1 MKKIFLAIAL
11 CVSPALVVAAQT
23 PTTTIDKFNSSTT
36 SIDNLRVATN
46 TKLGVIEANRLDH
59 ETRVAA
65 AETGKAA
72 VSCFADSTAF
82 NACFALDW
90 PTGFDTAGDYIV
102 TGEWDFTGATVTG
115 ISSGGISH
123 AASDG
128 AYYASRNG
136 AWASL
141 TGVFAAPLGTDDNY
155 VTDAEKIKLGS
166 LSGTNTG
173 DQDLSG
179 YALTSSVL
187 SKTNTTAF
195 TPTGDYHPVPK
206 KYVDDEIT
214 ATMGAGPTL
223 SVSSPLDLNETTGV
237 LSITANSYQAYD
249 ADLTTWAGVTPG
261 TGVAAF
267 IATPSSANFATAIT
281 GDTGTGGIVFDTS
294 PTITTPSVIGATYP
308 VGGSATTPTGNINI
322 DGVSADH
329 YYFKDT
335 AANAT
340 YTLVVT
346 SPPAA
351 GEERGVIVTIG
362 GDTTYTATLAN
373 SGITW
378 LSGTAPTVL
387 ATTTSK
393 RLSFFCFVLAS
404 GNPLC
409 GPVAGG
415 GLHD

>member
-1 MKKIFLAIAL
+1 MKKILLAIAL
-11 CVSPALVVAAQT
+11 CSPPVFAVAAQT
-23 PTTTIDKFNSSTT
+23 PVTTIDKFNSAATK
-36 SIDNLRVATN
+36 IDDLRVAAN
-46 TKLGVIEANRLDH
+46 LRLGVIELDRQDH
-59 ETRVAA
+59 ETRVVAV
-65 AETGKAA
+65 ETGKAA
-72 VSCFADSTAF
+72 VSCFADSAAF

-115 ISSGGISH
+115 ISSGGIVH
-123 AASDG
+123 ATSDG

-141 TGVFAAPLGTDDNY
+141 AGVFASPLGVDDNY
-155 VTDAEKIKLGS
+155 ATDAEKIKLGS

-206 KYVDDEIT
+206 KYVDDEIA
-214 ATMGAGPTL
+214 ATVGAGPTL

-281 GDTGTGGIVFDTS
+281 GGTGTGGVVFDTS
-294 PTITTPSVIGATYP
+294 PTINTPSVIGATYP

-329 YYFKDT
+329 YYFNNGAD
-335 AANAT
+335 AAT
-340 YTLVVT
+340 YTPVIAA
-346 SPPAA
+346 PPAS
-351 GEERGVIVTIG
+351 GKERGIILTVGGGAGVITM
-362 GDTTYTATLAN
+362 
-373 SGITW
+373 TW
-378 LSGTAPTVL
+378 TNVSWIGTAGAA
-387 ATTTSK
+387 ATTINKYSHYA
-393 RLSFFCFVLAS
+393 CFIPAS
-404 GNPLC
+404 GNAKC
-409 GPVAGG
+409 KIIAEAS
-415 GLHD
+415 DN